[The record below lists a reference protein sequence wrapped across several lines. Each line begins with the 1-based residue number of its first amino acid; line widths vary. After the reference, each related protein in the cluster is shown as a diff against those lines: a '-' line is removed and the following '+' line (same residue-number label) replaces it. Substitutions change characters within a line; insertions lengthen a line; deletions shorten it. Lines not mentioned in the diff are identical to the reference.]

1 MNININTD
9 IYSDV
14 EERFSQFS
22 NMMFQPN
29 ERPAYDRRG
38 NEKKNKDGSVKIVST
53 PLFED
58 ISQPATFNREDLT
71 DTLYPGDAKWNFK
84 KNKID
89 KGIRIPFGY
98 FAGDKSIPLE
108 VELGDNGDVHM
119 MMAGGTGAG
128 KSFSYYAII
137 QDLCD
142 KYAPYDLRLWLGDF
156 KKVTFNIFLP
166 DSKGIALPHVDA
178 CVCTKDGNYVASF
191 FEGYVKKMAEIQY
204 LFKHGVKDMSFEKIK
219 DWNEYWENQAAEQAD
234 STLLSKRLPRHLM
247 IIDELG
253 ACLSAVDADIKG
265 RIFGALGTIGRE
277 GRSMGMHMILSS
289 QDLTMLPAE
298 LVGNITARLCLRVQN
313 KDLSTFM
320 IGTDDSARITQKFGL
335 AYAKAIT
342 NSYIKEKAERI
353 AVPGYKTNMKEFVNK
368 MYEKA
373 KEIGFKAP
381 EIATF
386 DEEIPMPWSQL
397 LSDVV
402 EIDNQAQQANFDST
416 GMFIFGRLMEY
427 KPEQRLPYNRMYGE
441 IANTHIMS
449 QFVDSD
455 DLFNFFKLLKFNIT
469 RSGYKYMLNTQA
481 GDSINT
487 FLKVEE
493 EDCNKE
499 ILHMEFRKF
508 VSQVQALYAQK
519 VSKKSKTPV
528 WIVCLGW
535 DRVVDFGIS
544 PDYDLNKE
552 LTVLLNNCAQFGM
565 HFCFINTVTS
575 GKVRADVISAC
586 TTKVSSLIDSDSS
599 MALFEK
605 TIATVPSGDLRNHYM
620 VIKDGMEITRARMYT
635 SEEDRGKEIKR
646 GFVK

>member
-14 EERFSQFS
+14 EDRFNQFS

-29 ERPAYDRRG
+29 ERPSYDRRG
-38 NEKKNKDGSVKIVST
+38 NPKTNKDGSVKTVST

-58 ISQPATFNREDLT
+58 VSQPATFNREDLT
-71 DTLYPGDAKWNFK
+71 DTLYPGDAKWNFR

-98 FAGDKSIPLE
+98 FGGDKSIPLE

-142 KYAPYDLRLWLGDF
+142 KYSPYDLRLWLGDF

-204 LFKHGVKDMSFEKIK
+204 LFKHGVKDMNFEKIK
-219 DWNEYWENQAAEQAD
+219 DWNEYWENQAAEQSD
-234 STLLSKRLPRHLM
+234 STLLLKRLPRHLM

-277 GRSMGMHMILSS
+277 GRSMGMHMIISS
-289 QDLTMLPAE
+289 QDLTMLPGE
-298 LVGNITARLCLRVQN
+298 LTGNITARLCLRVQN
-313 KDLSTFM
+313 KDVSTFM
-320 IGTDDSARITQKFGL
+320 VGTDDSAKITQKFGL

-342 NSYIKEKAERI
+342 NSYIKEKAEKI
-353 AVPGYKTNMKEFVNK
+353 AVPGYKTNMKEFVTK
-368 MYEKA
+368 MYDKA

-397 LSDVV
+397 LDDVV
-402 EIDNQAQQANFDST
+402 QIDTQAQEENFDIS

-427 KPEQRLPYNRMYGE
+427 KPEQRLPYNRMYGD

-449 QFVDSD
+449 QFIDSD
-455 DLFNFFKLLKFNIT
+455 DLFNFFKLLKFNIA

-481 GDSINT
+481 GDAIDT
-487 FLKVEE
+487 FLMVEN

-499 ILHMEFRKF
+499 ILHMEFRTF
-508 VSQVQALYAQK
+508 ISQVQALYSHK
-519 VSKKSKTPV
+519 VAEKSKTPV

-552 LTVLLNNCAQFGM
+552 LTVLLNNCAQYGM

-586 TTKVSSLIDSDSS
+586 TTKVSSLIDADSS

-605 TIATVPSGDLRNHYM
+605 TIATVPSGDLRNNYM